1 MAKKKRSPVSDHQSA
16 FDLPAQPGALAKCDR
31 CSVQLRIAESRRQDS
46 RPFRKSA
53 TIHGHCP
60 DCVMTEFLYNTYPVN
75 MLIDERGPEMLL
87 NAEFMRMALLSSGVM
102 DPAHCEMDVNEINW
116 QRVVDN
122 WDLPVK
128 VAKSGLNPY
137 RMGDAKKEGRFGN
150 RFGFFS
156 EENQAERDA
165 AAKKSVAD
173 LLTKLHPDDPVSPDD
188 IDTGNGVRG
197 PIYVN
202 RKPQ

>member
-1 MAKKKRSPVSDHQSA
+1 VAKKKRAVSYQQSS

-31 CSVQLRIAESRRQDS
+31 CGVQLRVAETRREDS
-46 RPFRKSA
+46 RPFRRSMTTA
-53 TIHGHCP
+53 GLCP

-75 MLIDERGPEMLL
+75 MIIDERGPEMLL
-87 NAEFMRMALLSSGVM
+87 NAECMRSALLSSGVM

-116 QRVVDN
+116 QRVYDN
-122 WDLPVK
+122 WNLPVK
-128 VAKSGLNPY
+128 VKKSGLNPY
-137 RMGDAKKEGRFGN
+137 RMGDAKEESRFGN

-156 EENQAERDA
+156 EESQAERNA

-173 LLTKLHPDDPVSPDD
+173 LLTSLHPDDPVSPDE
-188 IDTGNGVRG
+188 IDTGADFRS
-197 PIYVN
+197 PIYR